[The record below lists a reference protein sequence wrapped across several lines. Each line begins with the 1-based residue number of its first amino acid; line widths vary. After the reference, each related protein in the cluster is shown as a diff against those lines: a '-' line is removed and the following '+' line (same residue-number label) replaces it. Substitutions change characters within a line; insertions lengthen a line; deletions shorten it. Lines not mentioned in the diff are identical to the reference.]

1 MNKTHLMGWLTRDPE
16 IRYAQNQNSTAVARF
31 SLAVPRKIK
40 REGEPDSDFFNCT
53 CFGKNAEFVE
63 KYIHKGTKII
73 ITGRIENDNY
83 TNKEGQKVYGV
94 KIVVEEIEFAESRH
108 QEENNTDKDNR
119 QGNEDGFIN
128 ISSGVEEDLPFN

>member
-1 MNKTHLMGWLTRDPE
+1 MNKAHLMGWLTRDPE

-31 SLAVPRKIK
+31 SLAVPKKIK

-53 CFGKNAEFVE
+53 CFGKTAEFFE

-94 KIVVEEIEFAESRH
+94 KILVEEIEFAESKRP
-108 QEENNTDKDNR
+108 EENNMDKDNR
-119 QGNEDGFIN
+119 QGNEEGIVN
-128 ISSGVEEDLPFN
+128 IPSGVEEELPFN

>member
-1 MNKTHLMGWLTRDPE
+1 MNITHLMGWLTRDPE
-16 IRYAQNQNSTAVARF
+16 IRYAQNQNSTTVARF
-31 SLAVPRKIK
+31 SLAVPKKIK

-53 CFGKNAEFVE
+53 CFGKTAEFVE

-94 KIVVEEIEFAESRH
+94 KIVVEEIEFAESKRP
-108 QEENNTDKDNR
+108 EENNMDKDNR
-119 QGNEDGFIN
+119 QGNEEGFIN
-128 ISSGVEEDLPFN
+128 IPSGVEEENPFN

>member
-1 MNKTHLMGWLTRDPE
+1 MNKAHLMGWLTRDPE
-16 IRYAQNQNSTAVARF
+16 IRYAQNQNSMAVARF
-31 SLAVPRKIK
+31 SLAVPKKIK

-53 CFGKNAEFVE
+53 CFGKTAEFVE

-94 KIVVEEIEFAESRH
+94 KIVVEEIEFAESKRP
-108 QEENNTDKDNR
+108 EENNMDKDNR
-119 QGNEDGFIN
+119 QGNEEGIVN
-128 ISSGVEEDLPFN
+128 IPSGVEEELPFN

>member
-1 MNKTHLMGWLTRDPE
+1 MNKAHLMGWLTRDPE

-31 SLAVPRKIK
+31 SLAVPKKIK

-53 CFGKNAEFVE
+53 CFGKTAEFVE

-94 KIVVEEIEFAESRH
+94 KILVEEIEFAESKRP
-108 QEENNTDKDNR
+108 EENNMDKDNR
-119 QGNEDGFIN
+119 QGNEESIVN
-128 ISSGVEEDLPFN
+128 IPSGVEEELPFN

>member
-1 MNKTHLMGWLTRDPE
+1 MNKAHLMGWLTRDPE

-31 SLAVPRKIK
+31 SLAVQKKIK

-53 CFGKNAEFVE
+53 CFGKTAEFVE

-94 KIVVEEIEFAESRH
+94 KIVVEEIEFAESKRP
-108 QEENNTDKDNR
+108 EENNMDKDNR
-119 QGNEDGFIN
+119 QGNEEGIVN
-128 ISSGVEEDLPFN
+128 IPSGVEEELPFN

>member
-1 MNKTHLMGWLTRDPE
+1 MGWLTRDPE
-16 IRYAQNQNSTAVARF
+16 IRYAQNQNSMAVARF
-31 SLAVPRKIK
+31 SLAVPKKIK

-53 CFGKNAEFVE
+53 CFGKTAEFVE

-94 KIVVEEIEFAESRH
+94 KIVVEEIEFAESKRP
-108 QEENNTDKDNR
+108 EENNMDKDNR
-119 QGNEDGFIN
+119 QGNEEGIVN
-128 ISSGVEEDLPFN
+128 IPSGVEEELPFN

>member
-1 MNKTHLMGWLTRDPE
+1 MNITHLMGWLTRDSE
-16 IRYAQNQNSTAVARF
+16 IRYAQNQNSTTVARF
-31 SLAVPRKIK
+31 SLAVPKKIK

-53 CFGKNAEFVE
+53 CFGKTAEFVE

-94 KIVVEEIEFAESRH
+94 KIVVEEIEFAESKRP
-108 QEENNTDKDNR
+108 EENNMDKDNR
-119 QGNEDGFIN
+119 QGNEEGFIN
-128 ISSGVEEDLPFN
+128 IPSGVEEENPFN

>member
-1 MNKTHLMGWLTRDPE
+1 MNKAHLMGWLTRDPE

-31 SLAVPRKIK
+31 SLAVPKKIK

-53 CFGKNAEFVE
+53 CFGKTAEFVE

-94 KIVVEEIEFAESRH
+94 KILVEEIEFAESKRP
-108 QEENNTDKDNR
+108 EENNMDKDNR
-119 QGNEDGFIN
+119 QGNEEGIVN
-128 ISSGVEEDLPFN
+128 IPSGVEEELPFN

>member
-1 MNKTHLMGWLTRDPE
+1 MNKAHLMGWLTRDPE

-31 SLAVPRKIK
+31 SLAVPKKIK

-53 CFGKNAEFVE
+53 CFGKTAEFVE
-63 KYIHKGTKII
+63 KYIHKGPKII

-94 KIVVEEIEFAESRH
+94 KILVEEIEFAESKRP
-108 QEENNTDKDNR
+108 EENNMDKDNR
-119 QGNEDGFIN
+119 QGNEEGIVN
-128 ISSGVEEDLPFN
+128 IPSGVEEELPFN